1 MQYRVYRLS
10 WTLSFFYVGRPREKI
25 HRPQTRRRR
34 ENNPDSLDKLHM
46 ISENMRVAMSLFELV
61 VKRERKK
68 RDMTYVVTD
77 WQQLQIKQR
86 HEPKADQDAVS
97 S

>member
-1 MQYRVYRLS
+1 MIS
-10 WTLSFFYVGRPREKI
+10 CRPREKV

-34 ENNPDSLDKLHM
+34 ENNVDSLDKLNM
-46 ISENMRVAMSLFELV
+46 ISDNIKMALQLFELV

-86 HEPKADQDAVS
+86 HDPRSEQDTVRFK
-97 S
+97 

>member
-1 MQYRVYRLS
+1 MTLTCRL
-10 WTLSFFYVGRPREKI
+10 RDKI

-34 ENNPDSLDKLHM
+34 ENNVDSYDKLQM
-46 ISENMRVAMSLFELV
+46 ISTNIKIALDLFENV

-77 WQQLQIKQR
+77 WQQLQIKQKFN
-86 HEPKADQDAVS
+86 PKSDQDAVS
-97 S
+97 CLLDSFT